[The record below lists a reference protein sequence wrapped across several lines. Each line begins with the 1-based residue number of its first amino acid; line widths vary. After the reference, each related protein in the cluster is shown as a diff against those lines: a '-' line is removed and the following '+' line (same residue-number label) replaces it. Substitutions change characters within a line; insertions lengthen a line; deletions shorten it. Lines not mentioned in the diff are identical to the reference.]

1 MPDRSDTRFTDAYI
15 KNLKPLI
22 NRYDVYDANLAGFG
36 LRVSSSGTKS
46 WIVLGRNMER
56 KTRVTL
62 GRYPQMGLAV
72 ARQRAMIVLS
82 DMADG
87 EHKRSKTLQLFD
99 SGLEDWYE
107 KDQAKNKSFSQVKN
121 AIDLHVRPYLKG
133 FKLANIEKRD
143 IIRIIDRIAEKTPTQ
158 ANRVLAFLKR
168 FFNWCISRDLL
179 INSPANG
186 IGKAKTESSRDRVL
200 SASELKSIYQ
210 ATYKMDYPFGSLFRI
225 LILTGQRLNE
235 VAGCSWEEF
244 DLENQKWELPKD
256 RSKNKISHLVH
267 LSVPVLKEMCELKP
281 VAKHDLV
288 FTTTGHSSVSGF
300 SRAKKRLD
308 DLSEVKLWRL
318 HDIRRTFATITTEKL
333 EYEPVVVDRILNH
346 VNGSVRGIAAVYQKG
361 QYLNKRKVAL
371 DAWAEYVQDP
381 Y

>member
-87 EHKRSKTLQLFD
+87 EYKRSKTLQLFD
-99 SGLEDWYE
+99 GALEDWYE
-107 KDQAKNKSFSQVKN
+107 KDQAKNKSFTQVKN
-121 AIDLHVRPYLKG
+121 AVELHVRPYLKG

-143 IIRIIDRIAEKTPTQ
+143 LIRIIDRIAEKTPTQ

-168 FFNWCISRDLL
+168 FFNWCLSRDLL
-179 INSPANG
+179 IISPANG

-210 ATYKMDYPFGSLFRI
+210 ATYRMDYPFGPLFRL

-235 VAGCSWEEF
+235 VAGCTWEEF

-256 RSKNKISHLVH
+256 RSKNKISHIVH
-267 LSVPVLKEMCELKP
+267 LSAPVLTEMSELKTL
-281 VAKHDLV
+281 AQHDLV
-288 FTTTGHSSVSGF
+288 FTTTGHSSASGF

-318 HDIRRTFATITTEKL
+318 HDIRRTFATIITEKL
-333 EYEPVVVDRILNH
+333 EHEPVVVDRILNH

>member
-15 KNLKPLI
+15 KNVKPLI

-36 LRVSSSGTKS
+36 LRVSTSGTKS

-99 SGLEDWYE
+99 SALEDWYE
-107 KDQAKNKSFSQVKN
+107 KDQAKNKSFIQVKN
-121 AIDLHVRPYLKG
+121 AIDLHVKPYLKG

-179 INSPANG
+179 IISPANG

-200 SASELKSIYQ
+200 SANELKSIYQ

-267 LSVPVLKEMCELKP
+267 LSVPVLTEMCELKP

-333 EYEPVVVDRILNH
+333 EHEPVVVDRILNH

>member
-179 INSPANG
+179 IISPANG

-267 LSVPVLKEMCELKP
+267 LSVPVLMEMCELKP

-333 EYEPVVVDRILNH
+333 EHEPVVVDRILNH

>member
-1 MPDRSDTRFTDAYI
+1 MPDRTDTRFTDAYI

-179 INSPANG
+179 IISPANG

-267 LSVPVLKEMCELKP
+267 LSAPVLMEMCELKP

-333 EYEPVVVDRILNH
+333 EHEPIVVDRILNH

>member
-179 INSPANG
+179 IISPANG

-256 RSKNKISHLVH
+256 RSKNKIIHLVH
-267 LSVPVLKEMCELKP
+267 LSVPVLMEMCELKP

-333 EYEPVVVDRILNH
+333 EHEPVVVDRILNH